1 MDYRYTKF
9 GIDSSSQF
17 SFTAWIHTHTHTHT
31 ETHTDKETDVC
42 DHLTHTATMAGMGK
56 EVSAQLTAVNCRFYQ
71 RNYKR
76 CTRILAAILSN

>member
-17 SFTAWIHTHTHTHT
+17 SFTVWIH
-31 ETHTDKETDVC
+31 THTDKETDVG